1 MLTTILAGALV
12 PVALLPGWLHR
23 LAPISPG
30 YWARKAYDV
39 ALTGSPAALGRPLEM
54 LAIFGLAGTALAALI
69 GARAGLSTRISRRN
83 LMPSGRPPD
92 VFHPATPAQIPKA
105 ACETSLLLKPAPI
118 RNTTKSPSISAVIRA
133 SGDLAH
139 VPSASLAHSVNVI
152 SCCTATRSA
161 PS

>member
-39 ALTGSPAALGRPLEM
+39 ALTGSPAALGRPLEL

-92 VFHPATPAQIPKA
+92 VFHPATPAQIQKA
-105 ACETSLLLKPAPI
+105 ACETKFAVEARADQKYDEVAVDLGGHTA
-118 RNTTKSPSISAVIRA
+118 SA
-133 SGDLAH
+133 DLAH